1 MGVMNVIYIVILII
15 FLFIWALVSAILL
28 TLFNKDNPIDK
39 LKYYDEDFVLKEK
52 YADDKKNK
60 ISPLKLISSLIPN
73 SKLNKT
79 KSKKL
84 EIELIK
90 ADMPI
95 TVEELLVIKILSA
108 SAFAFL
114 AYAIFK
120 NFIAIMITFV
130 LIWNIPKI
138 IIAHRKKERIKEFDN
153 QLNEGIMIISNSL
166 KAGYSFLQAIAVVT
180 EETKDPFSKE
190 FKKLLKEMSLG
201 ISEEDALRNLLVR
214 MESEDLKLIMNA
226 ILIQKDTGGNLS
238 EILNNI
244 GETIRERQ
252 KIKNELK
259 TLTAQGKLSGVIV
272 TLIPVFL
279 GVVIYLFNKEYMLLL
294 FTTSIGLVMVSIS
307 VISQIIGIFL
317 IKKIINIDM

>member
-1 MGVMNVIYIVILII
+1 MNVIYIVILII
-15 FLFIWALVSAILL
+15 FLFIWALVAAILL

-39 LKYYDEDFVLKEK
+39 LKYYDEDFVIKEK
-52 YADDKKNK
+52 YGEDKKNK

-73 SKLNKT
+73 SKLNKN
-79 KSKKL
+79 KSKKI
-84 EIELIK
+84 EIELMK
-90 ADMPI
+90 ADIPI
-95 TVEELLVIKILSA
+95 NVEELLVIKILSS

-114 AYAIFK
+114 AYAVFK
-120 NFIAIMITFV
+120 KFIAIMITFI
-130 LIWNIPKI
+130 LIWNIPKLI
-138 IIAHRKKERIKEFDN
+138 ISNRKKERIKEFDS

-180 EETKDPFSKE
+180 EETKDPFAKE

-201 ISEEDALRNLLVR
+201 ISEEDALKNLLVR

-238 EILNNI
+238 EILDNI

-279 GVVIYLFNKEYMLLL
+279 GLVIYLFNKEYMLLL
-294 FTTSIGLVMVSIS
+294 FNNPIGLVMVAIS
-307 VISQIIGIFL
+307 VISQMIGILF
-317 IKKIINIDM
+317 IKKIINIDV